1 MFLRGIGAPELVIIL
16 VIVLVIF
23 GPKKLPQLGKSI
35 GDTLKAFRS
44 STKEDDDEELEE
56 SKSTEEKAEAKETE
70 EVKS

>member
-1 MFLRGIGAPELVIIL
+1 MFLRGIGAPELIIIL

-44 STKEDDDEELEE
+44 STQDDDSEELEE
-56 SKSTEEKAEAKETE
+56 SKSTEDKAEAKETE